1 MIALEKWRKMA
12 NITVNDLIR
21 LIPMGFKAENA
32 ENVQTNIQ
40 IIATGSDGGEW
51 VVRIKEKNCSIE
63 NGLMDNPDLTLTA
76 ETGNIIKMFLG
87 ELDPLRAYMQGKI
100 SFKGRI
106 KQALALTNLFTTDRA
121 FYESLL

>member
-1 MIALEKWRKMA
+1 MA

-32 ENVQTNIQ
+32 ENVHTNIQ
-40 IIATGSDGGEW
+40 IIAKGPDGGEW
-51 VVRIKEKNCSIE
+51 VVRIKECNCSIE
-63 NGLMDNPDLTLTA
+63 DGSMDNPDFTLTA
-76 ETGNIIKMFLG
+76 ETANIIKIFFG

-106 KQALALTNLFTTDRA
+106 KQALELTNLFTTDRS
-121 FYESLL
+121 FYENLL